1 MTDLEL
7 TQAAVVWW
15 KTSVALVDIPRRH
28 TIGWCDTS
36 GTPSGTIT
44 IDEFALMLKDKD
56 FTLVN
61 VHIPYEGELP
71 QTDAFIQFDQ
81 IADNLEKLPAAKDA
95 KIVLYCR
102 SGRMSEIAGATLAG
116 LGYTNVFHLEGG
128 FVAWSKTGHEF
139 LQR

>member
-1 MTDLEL
+1 MRSVMFAVFVLL
-7 TQAAVVWW
+7 SALIAPAQAQQA
-15 KTSVALVDIPRRH
+15 P
-28 TIGWCDTS
+28 GY
-36 GTPSGTIT
+36 GTIT
-44 IDEFALMLKDKD
+44 VDELAPMLERKD
-56 FTLVN
+56 FSLVN

-81 IADNLEKLPAAKDA
+81 IADNLDKLPAAKDA

-116 LGYTNVFHLEGG
+116 LGYTNVFHVEGG
-128 FVAWSKTGHEF
+128 FNAWSLAGRDL

>member
-1 MTDLEL
+1 MRQILFAVFIL
-7 TQAAVVWW
+7 IGVLLAPVQAQQ
-15 KTSVALVDIPRRH
+15 SP
-28 TIGWCDTS
+28 GYS
-36 GTPSGTIT
+36 TIT
-44 IDEFALMLKDKD
+44 IDELAAMLEHKD
-56 FTLVN
+56 FTMVN

-71 QTDAFIQFDQ
+71 QTDAFIEFDQ

-116 LGYTNVFHLEGG
+116 LGYSNVFHVEGG
-128 FVAWSKTGHEF
+128 FVAWSKAGHDL

>member
-1 MTDLEL
+1 MF
-7 TQAAVVWW
+7 AIVVLMI
-15 KTSVALVDIPRRH
+15 ALIAPAYAQQ
-28 TIGWCDTS
+28 
-36 GTPSGTIT
+36 TPGYGTISV
-44 IDEFALMLKDKD
+44 DELALMLEDKD
-56 FTLVN
+56 FSLVN

-81 IADNLEKLPAAKDA
+81 IADNLDKLPAAKDA

-116 LGYTNVFHLEGG
+116 LGYTNVFHVEGG
-128 FVAWSKTGHEF
+128 FNAWSTAGRDL